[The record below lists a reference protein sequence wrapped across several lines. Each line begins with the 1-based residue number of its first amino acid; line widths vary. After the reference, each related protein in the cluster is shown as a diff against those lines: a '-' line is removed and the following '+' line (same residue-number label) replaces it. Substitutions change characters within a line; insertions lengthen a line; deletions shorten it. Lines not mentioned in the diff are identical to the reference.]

1 MSALVECHLPLGGPV
16 SPSHWK
22 VRLGPSFR
30 VAVRLT
36 RGRRGCAEAALEAAL
51 LVLAAPTRRTV
62 TASLGAADGP
72 LDFLGGGGPS
82 AGTGMISTEGVSRV
96 RLGANEEEAV
106 EVEAYDGGGIM
117 ATFFTGFGTSGKTST
132 SAAALDG
139 QMILIILFIG

>member
-16 SPSHWK
+16 SPSHWN
-22 VRLGPSFR
+22 VRLGPSLR

-36 RGRRGCAEAALEAAL
+36 RGRRGCAEALEAAL

-72 LDFLGGGGPS
+72 LHFLGGGGPS

-96 RLGANEEEAV
+96 RLGAKEEAV
-106 EVEAYDGGGIM
+106 EVEGYDGGGGIT
-117 ATFFTGFGTSGKTST
+117 ATFFTGFGTSGNTST

-139 QMILIILFIG
+139 QMILIILWIG